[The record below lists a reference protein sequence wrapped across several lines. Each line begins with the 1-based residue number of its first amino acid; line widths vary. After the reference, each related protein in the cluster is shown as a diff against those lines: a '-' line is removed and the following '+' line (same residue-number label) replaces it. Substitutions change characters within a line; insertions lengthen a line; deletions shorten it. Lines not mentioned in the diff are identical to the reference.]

1 MGNKK
6 VLTITFCKVK
16 SIESWNMPVQ
26 YTNTLHF
33 PNLLLIIIVLAL
45 QAIVLCEYLEAG
57 NVDLDKK
64 KVIELGAGSG
74 IVGIVSTLLGKSCL
88 YMYYDQLTNRVPVF
102 HLKNVIIKWYPLYT
116 QEPIQL

>member
-6 VLTITFCKVK
+6 VLTITFCEVK

-26 YTNTLHF
+26 YTYTSFSKLTLT
-33 PNLLLIIIVLAL
+33 IVLAL

-88 YMYYDQLTNRVPVF
+88 YMYYDQLNNRVPVF
-102 HLKNVIIKWYPLYT
+102 HLKNVIIKWFPLYT
-116 QEPIQL
+116 QGPIQL